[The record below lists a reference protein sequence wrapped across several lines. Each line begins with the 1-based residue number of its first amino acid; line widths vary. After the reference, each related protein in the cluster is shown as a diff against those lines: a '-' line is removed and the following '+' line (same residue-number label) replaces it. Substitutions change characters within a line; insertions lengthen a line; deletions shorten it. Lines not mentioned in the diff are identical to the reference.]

1 MKMILGRAVVWVV
14 LLGALL
20 SGTASAQDFQG
31 LRESMTP
38 KELKAAGL
46 DNLSPEQQQFLD
58 GWLRQ
63 RFMSP
68 STSGAVGQTVTNDSA
83 SGNINQG
90 SRSIAAGDNE
100 AVGKGA
106 IGKGAIG
113 KGAIGKGAIGKG
125 AIGNQAI
132 EAEIERRVA
141 IEVNAAIAKAT
152 EEDAVEEAAREA
164 ARDKPFEAE
173 IVGPFSGWS
182 GKTVFTLSNGQVW
195 RQRSGSDYRHTAEGQ
210 TVAVKKNFVGYW
222 TLTVLSSGRTVGVR
236 RID

>member
-68 STSGAVGQTVTNDSA
+68 PRAGAMGQTATHDLDPGTIHNG
-83 SGNINQG
+83 SG
-90 SRSIAAGDNE
+90 SVAAGDN
-100 AVGKGA
+100 GA
-106 IGKGAIG
+106 IDAAVTGDD
-113 KGAIGKGAIGKG
+113 
-125 AIGNQAI
+125 AI

-141 IEVNAAIAKAT
+141 LEVNAAIAKAA
-152 EEDAVEEAAREA
+152 EEDAAEEAARVA
-164 ARDKPFEAE
+164 TRDEPFEAD
-173 IVGPFSGWS
+173 IVGPFSGWG

-195 RQRSGSDYRHTAEGQ
+195 RQRTGSNYRHTAEGQ
-210 TVAVKKNFVGYW
+210 TVAVKKNFLGLW
-222 TLTVLSSGRTVGVR
+222 TLTVLSSGRTVGIY

>member
-1 MKMILGRAVVWVV
+1 MILGRAVVWVV

-100 AVGKGA
+100 AV
-106 IGKGAIG
+106 
-113 KGAIGKGAIGKG
+113 GKGAIGKG